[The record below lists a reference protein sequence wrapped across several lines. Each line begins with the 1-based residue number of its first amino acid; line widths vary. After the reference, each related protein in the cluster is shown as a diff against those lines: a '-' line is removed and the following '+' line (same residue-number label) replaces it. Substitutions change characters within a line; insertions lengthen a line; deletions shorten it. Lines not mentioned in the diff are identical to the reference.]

1 MAPLEEAGQPVV
13 IGGVVIEHEDQKVGA
28 ICILIY
34 MHTIHCDVLL
44 LQCAI
49 RLYFN
54 FLIYN
59 LTISF
64 SLRQRFNILIERCTY
79 HHQ

>member
-49 RLYFN
+49 RLY
-54 FLIYN
+54 Y
-59 LTISF
+59 
-64 SLRQRFNILIERCTY
+64 
-79 HHQ
+79 